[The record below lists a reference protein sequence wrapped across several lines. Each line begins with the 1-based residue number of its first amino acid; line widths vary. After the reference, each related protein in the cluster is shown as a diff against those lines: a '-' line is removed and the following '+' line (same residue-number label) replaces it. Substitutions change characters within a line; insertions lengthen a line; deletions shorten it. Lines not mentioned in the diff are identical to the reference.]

1 MNKDKQFKKV
11 NELYNG
17 MCCLLAY
24 NNKKLLN
31 NIIDEIKIELKNNFN
46 LYVIPLTTL
55 VLIHYFII
63 YKHYTTNFD
72 ILK

>member
-1 MNKDKQFKKV
+1 MNKNKQFKKV

-31 NIIDEIKIELKNNFN
+31 NIIDEIKIELEKLKN
-46 LYVIPLTTL
+46 
-55 VLIHYFII
+55 
-63 YKHYTTNFD
+63 
-72 ILK
+72 